1 MQEEGQANSPFWNA
15 ADEDKTDLQNKQ
27 ETERYGSTSPE
38 LSYEAYMEKQTILND
53 QWKDT
58 VPDDMI
64 MMRYEIGGAKF
75 VYIGCTAIYL
85 LMTISDGDASPI
97 SPLREQIWPIVII
110 ALLAPLEYLVSR
122 QYHEVRWH
130 AEDMTAVIYHKGI
143 FGESSCFVASATK
156 LEPGDELVLNSET
169 HQWRNNDGEHK
180 SSTSYWIEV
189 HRGGQQCDTFGGD
202 VNDQRQLLA
211 TVDFLRQKI
220 SQ

>member
-53 QWKDT
+53 QRKDT

-122 QYHEVRWH
+122 QYREVRWH

-202 VNDQRQLLA
+202 WNDQRQLLA
-211 TVDFLRQKI
+211 TVDFLRHKI

>member
-27 ETERYGSTSPE
+27 ETERYGSTAPE
-38 LSYEAYMEKQTILND
+38 LSYEAYVEKQTILND
-53 QWKDT
+53 EWKDT

-75 VYIGCTAIYL
+75 VYIGCTALYL

-97 SPLREQIWPIVII
+97 SPLREQIWPLVII

-122 QYHEVRWH
+122 QYREVRWH

-156 LEPGDELVLNSET
+156 LERGDELVLNSET
-169 HQWRNNDGEHK
+169 HQWTNNDGEHK
-180 SSTSYWIEV
+180 SSTRYWIEV

-202 VNDQRQLLA
+202 WNDQRQLLA